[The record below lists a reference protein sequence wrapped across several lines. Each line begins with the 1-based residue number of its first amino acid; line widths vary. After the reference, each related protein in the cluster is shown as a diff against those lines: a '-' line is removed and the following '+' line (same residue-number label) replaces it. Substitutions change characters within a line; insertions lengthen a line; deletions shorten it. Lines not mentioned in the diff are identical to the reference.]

1 MSVTTNK
8 QHLLSSLFSTLRK
21 HYSVDAAAER
31 PVLEQMVYA
40 LLREG
45 ATREE
50 ADAAFDRLK
59 TQFFDWNEVR
69 VSSEHEVIEAFV
81 GLPDAAARAERV
93 VNLLQ
98 EVFESTYSFDLDSLH
113 KKGLKQAA
121 KQIGRYQAANEF
133 TVAWVTQQTLGGQ
146 AIPIDAPTLR
156 TVRRLGLVDS
166 DAVDSEAVRTSL
178 EHQVPKAKAPLFIG
192 PRRLCAKRISGMR
205 PRRKSARGP
214 HSNWRKGAMWSIPRR
229 LRWRSP
235 ATLRNPKISLA
246 TWRSDFRR
254 IPQCNL
260 SIFPRYALFLRSSI
274 AAFGRGRAITTA
286 CTAPT
291 STSVSFAP

>member
-59 TQFFDWNEVR
+59 TQFCDWNEVR

-178 EHQVPKAKAPLFIG
+178 EHQVPKAKAPLFSELISLIARDYCWEDT
-192 PRRLCAKRISGMR
+192 PNCAQCPLRSECLTGLTDER
-205 PRRKSARGP
+205 CRK
-214 HSNWRKGAMWSIPRR
+214 
-229 LRWRSP
+229 P
-235 ATLRNPKISLA
+235 ATRKPK
-246 TWRSDFRR
+246 
-254 IPQCNL
+254 
-260 SIFPRYALFLRSSI
+260 PR
-274 AAFGRGRAITTA
+274 
-286 CTAPT
+286 
-291 STSVSFAP
+291 